1 MNLTPLSRSNAART
15 LVHWGRR
22 SVCLIGLTAG
32 LAGMAMAADPG
43 DSRSTTTSTST
54 STGNADGGPVRLTA
68 PGRERERDAQ
78 RERERGRERDDGRQR
93 RDELELD
100 PLRRSLPMQPPSEF
114 ETYVQSLLPLEHPPI
129 QRFGIDLIAGDKL
142 PRADAETVAE
152 VPADYVVGVGDEL
165 HIAIWGSVDADLRL
179 TVDRTGRISIPRVGP
194 VLVAGVRHADLSQ
207 VLQQRAAQVF
217 RNFKLSA
224 TLGKVRSVRVY
235 VTGFAVRPGAYTV
248 SALSTL
254 VNAVMLSGGPS
265 AAGSMRRIELR
276 RVGKPPVAF
285 DLYDLLVRG
294 DKSADR
300 SLQAEDV
307 VHFTAVGEQVA
318 MIGSVN
324 QPAIFELKPG
334 ETVSDLLAMAGGF
347 AAVGERSRVLI
358 ERLTERNDVRVV
370 ELRLPVQG
378 QDKPRAGDVVRAVSA
393 ITVAQP
399 QNKRN
404 KRVRIEGEVQRPG
417 EYLLPPGTTLADA
430 VKAAGGLTPGAYLFG
445 TELNRDSVR
454 LQQEQNYDRALRD
467 LETEFTR
474 KASTQ
479 KATTSDEAAAQT
491 AQAANSTRLIERLRT
506 VRPTGRIVLQMSPNA
521 SSLPDVA
528 LEDGDRLLIPSR
540 PNTVG
545 VFGSVFNGGSFLY
558 GEGRTVRDFLQ
569 LAGGSTR
576 GADTASIFVLRA
588 NGSVL
593 SARQESGWILSGN
606 GLDASSALPGDT
618 IFVPEEL
625 NKTTIT
631 QAAREWTQIFYQFG
645 LGAAGL
651 KVLKD

>member
-1 MNLTPLSRSNAART
+1 MNLTSFSRSSAART
-15 LVHWGRR
+15 LIRWGRM
-22 SVCLIGLTAG
+22 SLCLAGLTAG
-32 LAGMAMAADPG
+32 LAGSSMATDLV
-43 DSRSTTTSTST
+43 DNRSNSANSTS
-54 STGNADGGPVRLTA
+54 SNANSGPVRLNVPA
-68 PGRERERDAQ
+68 RERERD
-78 RERERGRERDDGRQR
+78 DGSQR
-93 RDELELD
+93 RDDYGSE
-100 PLRRSLPMQPPSEF
+100 PLRKPPPPPPSEF
-114 ETYVQSLLPLEHPPI
+114 EAYVQGLVGLEPI
-129 QRFGIDLIAGDKL
+129 VRRFGVDLIAGEKL
-142 PRADAETVAE
+142 PRADAETIAE
-152 VPADYVVGVGDEL
+152 IPADYIVGVGDEL
-165 HIAIWGSVDADLRL
+165 RVTIWGSVDADLRL
-179 TVDRTGRISIPRVGP
+179 TVDRSGTVSIPRVGP
-194 VLVAGVRHADLSQ
+194 VLVAGLRYAELSQ
-207 VLQQRAAQVF
+207 VLQQRVAQVF

-224 TLGKVRSVRVY
+224 ALGKVRSVRVY

-276 RVGKPPVAF
+276 RVGKPPMAF

-300 SLQAEDV
+300 TLQAEDV

-334 ETVSDLLAMAGGF
+334 ETVTDLLGMAGGF

-358 ERLTERNDVRVV
+358 ERLTDRNDVRVV
-370 ELRLPVQG
+370 ELKLPAQG

-393 ITVAQP
+393 ITAAQP

-404 KRVRIEGEVQRPG
+404 KRVRVEGEVQRPG
-417 EYLLPPGTTLADA
+417 EYLLAPGSTLADA
-430 VKAAGGLTPGAYLFG
+430 VSAAGGMTPGAYLFG
-445 TELNRDSVR
+445 AELNRDSVR
-454 LQQEQNYDRALRD
+454 IQQEQNYDRALRD

-474 KASTQ
+474 KSSTQ

-491 AQAANSTRLIERLRT
+491 AQAANSTRLIERLRS
-506 VRPTGRIVLQMSPNA
+506 VRPSGRIVLQLSPTA
-521 SSLPDVA
+521 STLPDVA

-569 LAGGSTR
+569 LAGGATR

-593 SARQESGWILSGN
+593 SARQNSGWVLTGN
-606 GLDASSALPGDT
+606 GLDASNALPGDT

-625 NKTTIT
+625 NKTTFT
-631 QAAREWTQIFYQFG
+631 QEAREWTQIFYQFG